1 MPDSALVVARKK
13 TKSKNSPPAKAGQPK
28 KLDGEEVLKLA
39 SYGHSVREIA
49 DIFTVH
55 PDTIYKTYFD
65 KYTEGRGRFKKSVRL
80 AQFKRGVVEG
90 SDKML
95 IHIGKSNLDE
105 QKPAARVK
113 PGDESAPLIPENPAE
128 LERLTKQLVEEH
140 IAISEAQK
148 SV

>member
-1 MPDSALVVARKK
+1 VARKK
-13 TKSKNSPPAKAGQPK
+13 SKPK
-28 KLDGEEVLKLA
+28 KSDPPKMGRPAVLNGEEVLKLA
-39 SYGHSVREIA
+39 SYGHSVTEIA
-49 DIFTVH
+49 DIFSAH
-55 PDTIYKTYFD
+55 RDTIYKNYFD

-113 PGDESAPLIPENPAE
+113 SGDESAPLIPENPAE

-148 SV
+148 TV